1 MIDPSLQNAD
11 RSVLLAKI
19 EEQEQA
25 LNLARALRRSNEDLE
40 QFAYAA
46 SHDLQ
51 EPLRK
56 ILGFGE
62 RLEEECGELLTPDG
76 RDYLRR
82 MLSAGHRM
90 RALIQDLL
98 SYSRLSTRLQTLFPV
113 NLTTIAKQVIG
124 DLELRIEQLQ
134 ATIELKELPTVHADP
149 VEMRQLLQNLI
160 SNALKF
166 RKEEVPP
173 FVAIDAKSLGT
184 AWEIRVQD
192 NGIGFDEK
200 HLARMFAI
208 FQRLHRRGEYEGN
221 GIGLAICKKVV
232 ERHGGSISGR
242 STPGEGACFIV
253 TLPARQARWDPSA
266 AV

>member
-1 MIDPSLQNAD
+1 
-11 RSVLLAKI
+11 
-19 EEQEQA
+19 
-25 LNLARALRRSNEDLE
+25 LNLARALQRSNEDLE

-62 RLEEECGELLTPDG
+62 RLEEECGGLLTPDG
-76 RDYLRR
+76 QDYLRR

-124 DLELRIEQLQ
+124 DLELRIEQLR

-166 RKEEVPP
+166 RKEGRAPVGSQSMPNPWGPP
-173 FVAIDAKSLGT
+173 GRSACRTTGLASMKSTWHACSRSSSDCIAAG
-184 AWEIRVQD
+184 RVRGQWHRT
-192 NGIGFDEK
+192 GHLQEGRRTPWWK
-200 HLARMFAI
+200 HLWPQHA
-208 FQRLHRRGEYEGN
+208 
-221 GIGLAICKKVV
+221 
-232 ERHGGSISGR
+232 
-242 STPGEGACFIV
+242 
-253 TLPARQARWDPSA
+253 W
-266 AV
+266 